1 MWSWVS
7 GRLWS
12 EDQEELL
19 DQEERHE
26 LEEQPEGGRR
36 GSRSPLIV
44 VGVFGHIASW
54 KCCVYHHN
62 RGQKKES
69 KKIREPLLF

>member
-36 GSRSPLIV
+36 GSGAR
-44 VGVFGHIASW
+44 W
-54 KCCVYHHN
+54 
-62 RGQKKES
+62 
-69 KKIREPLLF
+69 LL